1 MSHVPKLHTLWG
13 NTSFSF
19 LRLFITYIC
28 AQSVPLARSK
38 CPTSVEMIFFAWARR
53 AAQVMSEGKKCLSLY
68 LTPNLT
74 CSMTTVIADVR
85 TKRKMSDISAASY
98 RLIFFKIILKSIFF

>member
-1 MSHVPKLHTLWG
+1 
-13 NTSFSF
+13 
-19 LRLFITYIC
+19 
-28 AQSVPLARSK
+28 
-38 CPTSVEMIFFAWARR
+38 MIFFAWARR
-53 AAQVMSEGKKCLSLY
+53 AAQVMSEGKKVCLSLY

-74 CSMTTVIADVR
+74 CSMTTVIAEVR